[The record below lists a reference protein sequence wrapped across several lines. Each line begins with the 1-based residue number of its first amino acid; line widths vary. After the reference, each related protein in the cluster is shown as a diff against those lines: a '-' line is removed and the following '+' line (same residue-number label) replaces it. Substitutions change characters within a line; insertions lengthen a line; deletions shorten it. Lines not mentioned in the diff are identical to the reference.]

1 MADEDLFGDSLDF
14 LAGEDNQFADFNI
27 DSDEEK
33 ELDKFINGDLDD
45 PLGILGET
53 EKTEEKKTAD
63 ETKEVQNVVNDQSYA
78 ATRMSSGSILE
89 QMTEGVTDSM
99 ENIAVTSTSSSSSV
113 SASTSNDSEQL
124 EDKGANSQGSSTH
137 GGNSNALK
145 KQVVTEDPLSAAFS
159 IDSTHGV
166 TTVNTNAKTGE
177 NFVNNTYSASNSG
190 ASTHPQNLPYP
201 QASHT
206 VTPSSLPTSAA
217 SSGNYVPSVSSM
229 QSDIA
234 SSASTGMANFMSKTQ
249 SLTSTFSSF
258 ASKVQDVVQ
267 HAAHNV
273 NSTTN
278 KHTVYQPVGGMTS
291 PVVATSIQSSRNNLS
306 YTEQSMQLMNNAQN
320 QMTSSSSMQTAP
332 STVYG
337 SQTGSMNGTEIS
349 RSNSNVSM
357 NATLNQPLEM
367 DKAKKRYVCNVLLR
381 ISEL

>member
-63 ETKEVQNVVNDQSYA
+63 EKKEVQNVSNDQSYT

-99 ENIAVTSTSSSSSV
+99 ENIAVTSTSSSSSE

-124 EDKGANSQGSSTH
+124 EEKGGNSQGSSTH

-166 TTVNTNAKTGE
+166 TTTVNTNTQTGGD
-177 NFVNNTYSASNSG
+177 FANNAYSASNSG
-190 ASTHPQNLPYP
+190 ASTPSQNLPYP
-201 QASHT
+201 NASHT
-206 VTPSSLPTSAA
+206 VTPSSLPTSAP
-217 SSGNYVPSVSSM
+217 SSGNYIPSVSSM

-249 SLTSTFSSF
+249 SLTSTFSSL
-258 ASKVQDVVQ
+258 ASKVQDAVQ
-267 HAAHNV
+267 NAAHNV

-278 KHTVYQPVGGMTS
+278 KHTIYQPVGGMTS
-291 PVVATSIQSSRNNLS
+291 PVGATSIQSSRNNLS

-337 SQTGSMNGTEIS
+337 SQTGGMNGTEIS

-367 DKAKKRYVCNVLLR
+367 DKAKKRYVFNTIIR
-381 ISEL
+381 MP